1 MRVNL
6 VNALNAALSVA
17 DNEWDDSSLHVS
29 DLSTPTEGCPR
40 QLWLRLRGAQKKK
53 PTPGQLLMFRHGNR
67 IHRELIEDLR
77 VGLGSEWEIIAVE
90 KPVEFEGIIGRCDC
104 LLQNVATKEII
115 VVDFKSVRGRKFGHL
130 DAQGKSM
137 DSHDIQVQGY
147 SYGFTVSAVC
157 EPVCGIVLYTDREG
171 QNGFRQY
178 DDVPNDFQAVKD
190 AIVEIKTIAGLSEAP
205 PLLEP
210 ELKININKRDDSVEL
225 PNRWQCDYCDYC
237 DISCHGALPKEL
249 RSSGIVAYRND
260 DGLTNIK
267 KTKKEEKVLCS
278 EEMLDF
284 IRQLYAEGKYQEVE
298 RQVSTEQEKEAIPF

>member
-17 DNEWDDSSLHVS
+17 ENEWDDSSLHVS

-90 KPVEFEGIIGRCDC
+90 KPVEFEGIVGKCDC
-104 LLQNVATKEII
+104 LLQNTATKEII
-115 VVDFKSVRGRKFGHL
+115 VVDFKSVRGRKFSHL

-147 SYGFTVSAVC
+147 SYGFTVSAIC
-157 EPVCGIVLYTDREG
+157 EPVCGVVFYVDREG
-171 QNGFRQY
+171 QNGFRQF

-190 AIVEIKTIAGLSEAP
+190 AIAEIKTIAGLSEAP

-210 ELKININKRDDSVEL
+210 MIEVKENKGPNSVKLKQPWN
-225 PNRWQCDYCDYC
+225 CDYCDYQ
-237 DISCHGALPKEL
+237 DISCHGALPNKL
-249 RSSGIVAYRND
+249 RDLGIVGYT
-260 DGLTNIK
+260 DGAEFTPKDGVPAEATEIVEGLL
-267 KTKKEEKVLCS
+267 ELEK
-278 EEMLDF
+278 
-284 IRQLYAEGKYQEVE
+284 
-298 RQVSTEQEKEAIPF
+298 IPF

>member
-17 DNEWDDSSLHVS
+17 ENEWDDSSLHVS

-115 VVDFKSVRGRKFGHL
+115 VVDFKSVRGRKFSHL

-190 AIVEIKTIAGLSEAP
+190 AIAEIKTIAGLLEAP

-210 ELKININKRDDSVEL
+210 MIEVKENKGPDSVKL
-225 PNRWQCDYCDYC
+225 KQPWNCDYCDYQ
-237 DISCHGALPKEL
+237 DVSCHGALPNKL
-249 RSSGIVAYRND
+249 RDLGIVGYI
-260 DGLTNIK
+260 DGAGFTPKDGVPAEAVKIVEGLL
-267 KTKKEEKVLCS
+267 ELEK
-278 EEMLDF
+278 
-284 IRQLYAEGKYQEVE
+284 
-298 RQVSTEQEKEAIPF
+298 IPF

>member
-77 VGLGSEWEIIAVE
+77 VGLGYEWEIIAVE
-90 KPVEFEGIIGRCDC
+90 KPVEFEGIVGKCDC
-104 LLQNVATKEII
+104 LLQNTATKEII

-137 DSHDIQVQGY
+137 DSHNIQVQGY
-147 SYGFTVSAVC
+147 SYGFTVSAIC
-157 EPVCGIVLYTDREG
+157 EPVCGVVLYTDREG

-178 DDVPNDFQAVKD
+178 DDVPNDFPAVKD
-190 AIVEIKTIAGLSEAP
+190 AIAEIKTIDGLSEAP
-205 PLLEP
+205 PILEP
-210 ELKININKRDDSVEL
+210 MIEVKENKGPDSVKL
-225 PNRWQCDYCDYC
+225 KQPWNCDYCDYQ
-237 DISCHGALPKEL
+237 DVSCHGALPKHL
-249 RSSGIVAYRND
+249 RDLGIVGKT
-260 DGLTNIK
+260 DGAGFKPKDGVPDEVIEIVEGLLDL
-267 KTKKEEKVLCS
+267 EK
-278 EEMLDF
+278 
-284 IRQLYAEGKYQEVE
+284 
-298 RQVSTEQEKEAIPF
+298 IPF

>member
-90 KPVEFEGIIGRCDC
+90 KPVEFEGIIGKCDC
-104 LLQNVATKEII
+104 LLQNVITKEII

-137 DSHDIQVQGY
+137 DSHNIQVQGY
-147 SYGFTVSAVC
+147 SYGFTVSAIC

-190 AIVEIKTIAGLSEAP
+190 AIAEIKTIAGLSEAP

-210 ELKININKRDDSVEL
+210 MIEVKENKGPDSVKL
-225 PNRWQCDYCDYC
+225 KMPWNCGYCDYA
-237 DISCHGALPKEL
+237 DISCHGALPNRL
-249 RSSGIVAYRND
+249 RDLGIVGYT
-260 DGLTNIK
+260 DGAGFTPKDGVPDEAVEIIVGLL
-267 KTKKEEKVLCS
+267 EE
-278 EEMLDF
+278 
-284 IRQLYAEGKYQEVE
+284 Q
-298 RQVSTEQEKEAIPF
+298 AIPF